1 MGIEKNHK
9 NSRISPRLNLSNSR
23 NKRFHNSNTKINEQ
37 KILIAPTCRM
47 QWSCSEQ
54 NTPSSTNC
62 TNIFSTLKTNDPLGS
77 KLDLGSQEA
86 SRRWKKY
93 LKKMSL
99 LTFDS
104 GQILENKQWKESD
117 GKGYNFTIK
126 ALCVCLS
133 FAFSF

>member
-1 MGIEKNHK
+1 
-9 NSRISPRLNLSNSR
+9 
-23 NKRFHNSNTKINEQ
+23 
-37 KILIAPTCRM
+37 
-47 QWSCSEQ
+47 
-54 NTPSSTNC
+54 
-62 TNIFSTLKTNDPLGS
+62 
-77 KLDLGSQEA
+77 
-86 SRRWKKY
+86 
-93 LKKMSL
+93 MSL